1 MPRVARRPITGAE
14 LASPALVAA
23 ATPVKTGNSTKKVAE
38 ATGWK
43 KEAWDF
49 YDTVGELSYVC
60 DWLGDALSRARL
72 IASDIADD
80 GRPTGATADT
90 TVASIVADIAGG
102 PAGQS
107 TMLGRLATN
116 LTIVG
121 EAWVTIL
128 TRDTD
133 LGSVEEWHI
142 LSADEMTTRGS
153 EILLTLG
160 DDTTHVFNPDVDLLT
175 RVHIPHPRNARESAA
190 ATRSALEPLRELA
203 GTAASIRGA
212 TRSRLAGNGILLL
225 PQEISMPM
233 AAPPTGDPD
242 APGLPAP
249 EQPVMEDRQVTAQDV
264 MGQLQQVM
272 TMAIQDPSSAAA
284 MVPIILKAPGEH
296 LDKVRHITLESE
308 VTEMSLRTRDSAIR
322 RLALS
327 LKVPPEM
334 LLGLSQGNHWCV
346 DTETEIMT
354 RRGWKTLGELSLDD
368 EVMTMNH
375 ETGRSEWQHLEDVHT
390 FQVEDEPMMRMQ
402 SRTHS
407 SLTTLNHKWA
417 TVTGSG
423 VRKWKTSANLASSD
437 RIPTGIP
444 NSELPDV
451 PSVSDSVVEL
461 AAWFATDACLSDGRL
476 SLFQS
481 HTRNPDRVD
490 SIRAAL
496 DKEFAGQYRERVQR
510 AREDTFGGDITVFVL
525 RKEARD
531 RLTRLVGSHPGDK
544 ERIVSPA
551 FVDSLTH
558 SQLMLFLNTYQRAD
572 GRHYRQG
579 VLDVWMKNPRQ
590 LDAYER
596 AAILAGY
603 ATSRREDM
611 GGWSVSALKSTRVN
625 PVKAA
630 EESRRIGSD
639 GAIREVV
646 EYTGTVWCPQTP
658 NRTWLARRDGKT
670 FYTGNSAWAI
680 DASAVNTHVVP
691 MLTVI
696 CDALTDAVL
705 RPLLARA
712 GHKDPNAVTIW
723 FDVSDLANGAS
734 RTENAVAAFDRG
746 AISAV
751 TLRQSLGFG
760 DDDAPSDEMSDSEKR
775 ALAIQMVS
783 KAPSL
788 LPMLAPILGLDID
801 STVGPVAGA
810 PVAQAPVAP
819 PAPPKGA

>member
-23 ATPVKTGNSTKKVAE
+23 ATPVKTGTTTKKVAE

-72 IASDIADD
+72 IASDIAED
-80 GRPTGATADT
+80 GRPTGATADN

-121 EAWVTIL
+121 EAWVAII

-160 DDTTHVFNPDVDLLT
+160 DDTSHVFNPDVDLLT

-249 EQPVMEDRQVTAQDV
+249 EQPAMEDRQVTAQDV

-334 LLGLSQGNHWCV
+334 LLGLSQGNHW
-346 DTETEIMT
+346 
-354 RRGWKTLGELSLDD
+354 
-368 EVMTMNH
+368 
-375 ETGRSEWQHLEDVHT
+375 
-390 FQVEDEPMMRMQ
+390 
-402 SRTHS
+402 
-407 SLTTLNHKWA
+407 
-417 TVTGSG
+417 
-423 VRKWKTSANLASSD
+423 
-437 RIPTGIP
+437 
-444 NSELPDV
+444 
-451 PSVSDSVVEL
+451 
-461 AAWFATDACLSDGRL
+461 
-476 SLFQS
+476 
-481 HTRNPDRVD
+481 
-490 SIRAAL
+490 
-496 DKEFAGQYRERVQR
+496 
-510 AREDTFGGDITVFVL
+510 
-525 RKEARD
+525 
-531 RLTRLVGSHPGDK
+531 
-544 ERIVSPA
+544 
-551 FVDSLTH
+551 
-558 SQLMLFLNTYQRAD
+558 
-572 GRHYRQG
+572 
-579 VLDVWMKNPRQ
+579 
-590 LDAYER
+590 
-596 AAILAGY
+596 
-603 ATSRREDM
+603 
-611 GGWSVSALKSTRVN
+611 
-625 PVKAA
+625 
-630 EESRRIGSD
+630 
-639 GAIREVV
+639 
-646 EYTGTVWCPQTP
+646 
-658 NRTWLARRDGKT
+658 
-670 FYTGNSAWAI
+670 SAWAI

-788 LPMLAPILGLDID
+788 LPMLAPIIGLDID
-801 STVGPVAGA
+801 TTAVPRSVGA

>member
-80 GRPTGATADT
+80 GRPTGTTDDT

-121 EAWVTIL
+121 EAWVAIL

-142 LSADEMTTRGS
+142 LSADEMTARGS

-160 DDTTHVFNPDVDLLT
+160 DDTSHVFNPDVDLLT

-334 LLGLSQGNHWCV
+334 LLGLSQGNHW
-346 DTETEIMT
+346 
-354 RRGWKTLGELSLDD
+354 
-368 EVMTMNH
+368 
-375 ETGRSEWQHLEDVHT
+375 
-390 FQVEDEPMMRMQ
+390 
-402 SRTHS
+402 
-407 SLTTLNHKWA
+407 
-417 TVTGSG
+417 
-423 VRKWKTSANLASSD
+423 
-437 RIPTGIP
+437 
-444 NSELPDV
+444 
-451 PSVSDSVVEL
+451 
-461 AAWFATDACLSDGRL
+461 
-476 SLFQS
+476 
-481 HTRNPDRVD
+481 
-490 SIRAAL
+490 
-496 DKEFAGQYRERVQR
+496 
-510 AREDTFGGDITVFVL
+510 
-525 RKEARD
+525 
-531 RLTRLVGSHPGDK
+531 
-544 ERIVSPA
+544 
-551 FVDSLTH
+551 
-558 SQLMLFLNTYQRAD
+558 
-572 GRHYRQG
+572 
-579 VLDVWMKNPRQ
+579 
-590 LDAYER
+590 
-596 AAILAGY
+596 
-603 ATSRREDM
+603 
-611 GGWSVSALKSTRVN
+611 
-625 PVKAA
+625 
-630 EESRRIGSD
+630 
-639 GAIREVV
+639 
-646 EYTGTVWCPQTP
+646 
-658 NRTWLARRDGKT
+658 
-670 FYTGNSAWAI
+670 SAWAI

-801 STVGPVAGA
+801 TTAGPVAGA
-810 PVAQAPVAP
+810 PVAQAPVTP